1 MTMHEKPGLLI
12 VDDDPEVLKSLQLW
26 LKNEDFR
33 VFTASD
39 KLQAL
44 DLIQKKE
51 IAVCLVDLHLKNED
65 GLRLAAEMKVLDEFL
80 KIIVIT
86 GYPSYESAIDAMR
99 TGIFD
104 YISKST
110 ENDAILRKLHAAL
123 EERQGEMAGKGGGGQ
138 ARFNVVLLGHHQ
150 LVREGLENFFKEN
163 PEFRLLHVYHSFEYV
178 KKNDFNLEAALVLIC
193 SSCNQEYLND
203 TASFFSRLKLVFP
216 NAKPVI
222 INCTCDDRQKMEFLR
237 RGVKGFL
244 PANIGKSS
252 LKKALGCILTGEVW
266 VSRELSHQLLNE
278 LLEDTGPELIY
289 KKPVATFNLTDREV
303 EILQALASGLSNL
316 AISEKLFLSEK
327 TVKTHTHNIFRKMMV
342 KTRTQ
347 AVMKGM
353 EFHII

>member
-1 MTMHEKPGLLI
+1 MNEKPGLLI
-12 VDDDPEVLKSLQLW
+12 VDDDPEVRKSLQLW
-26 LKNEDFR
+26 LKNEGFR

-39 KLQAL
+39 KPQAT
-44 DLIQKKE
+44 DVIRKEE

-65 GLRLAAEMKVLDEFL
+65 GLRLAAEIKALDEFL

-110 ENDAILRKLHAAL
+110 ENDAILRKLHAAVD
-123 EERQGEMAGKGGGGQ
+123 ERQREMAGKQDSGRG
-138 ARFNVVLLGHHQ
+138 RFNVVLLGHHQ
-150 LVREGLENFFKEN
+150 LVREGLENFFNEN
-163 PEFRLLHVYHSFEYV
+163 PEFRLLHAYHSFEYI
-178 KKNDFNLEAALVLIC
+178 KKNDFALEAALVLVC
-193 SSCNQEYLND
+193 SSCNQEFLND
-203 TASFFSRLKLVFP
+203 PEGFFSRLKLVFP

-222 INCTCDDRQKMEFLR
+222 INCACDDAQKKEFLR

-244 PANIGKSS
+244 PANIGKST
-252 LKKALGCILTGEVW
+252 LKKALGCILAGQVW
-266 VSRELSHQLLNE
+266 VSRELSHQLLSE
-278 LLEDTGPELIY
+278 LLEDTNPELIY
-289 KKPVATFNLTDREV
+289 KKPVATFNLSDREV
-303 EILQALASGLSNL
+303 EILKALASGLSNL

-327 TVKTHTHNIFRKMMV
+327 TVKTHTHNIFRKMSV